1 MSGAN
6 TVLKGVLLDT
16 SFVIR
21 LLRTNDVL
29 HPNAK
34 AWFRQL
40 LERRVPMYLSTISIA
55 EYCVKGS
62 FDELPLRNV
71 RVLPFN
77 IDHARR
83 AGPFTGSLLDQR
95 KQAGS
100 EDDRAVVISD
110 VKLLA
115 QAEVDVG
122 ISHFLTK
129 DLRFPSRMQA
139 LRQGGHV
146 LRTAVL
152 DLNIPMAESLG
163 VLDFLE

>member
-6 TVLKGVLLDT
+6 TVLDGVLLDT
-16 SFVIR
+16 IFVIR
-21 LLRTNDVL
+21 LLKTNDAL

-55 EYCVKGS
+55 EYCVKGT

-95 KQAGS
+95 KQPGGD
-100 EDDRAVVISD
+100 DDRTVVIND

-115 QAEVDVG
+115 QAEVNPG

-129 DLRFPSRMQA
+129 DLRFASRMQA

-146 LRTAVL
+146 LRTTVL
-152 DLNIPMAESLG
+152 DLNIPMADALG
-163 VLDFLE
+163 MLDFPE

>member
-6 TVLKGVLLDT
+6 TVLDGVLLDT

-21 LLRTNDVL
+21 LLKTNDAL

-55 EYCVKGS
+55 EYCVKGT

-83 AGPFTGSLLDQR
+83 AGPFTGALLDQR
-95 KQAGS
+95 KQPGGD
-100 EDDRAVVISD
+100 DDRTVVIND

-115 QAEVDVG
+115 QAEVNAG
-122 ISHFLTK
+122 ISHFLPK
-129 DLRFPSRMQA
+129 DLRFASRMQA
-139 LRQGGHV
+139 LRQAGHV
-146 LRTAVL
+146 LSTSVL
-152 DLNIPMAESLG
+152 DLNVPMAATLG
-163 VLDFLE
+163 MLDFPE